1 MSLFVGLQKC
11 RALICFWDASYSFM
25 RDRSEN
31 LTLRRRGGDVLH
43 DQS

>member
-25 RDRSEN
+25 QHRSE
-31 LTLRRRGGDVLH
+31 
-43 DQS
+43 S